1 MRWLFQ
7 NGPLDEED
15 RRKIQ
20 LQEGPLSDPT
30 LCRLTS
36 KTREDMNFV
45 VIVVVIIKNYPNN
58 NNDEIH
64 APSTKVMEVFNNFN
78 NQPCVRPS

>member
-1 MRWLFQ
+1 MESKRWFPTKGGMTNVSNPRSERCTPSMRWLFQ

-36 KTREDMNFV
+36 DR
-45 VIVVVIIKNYPNN
+45 
-58 NNDEIH
+58 
-64 APSTKVMEVFNNFN
+64 S
-78 NQPCVRPS
+78 